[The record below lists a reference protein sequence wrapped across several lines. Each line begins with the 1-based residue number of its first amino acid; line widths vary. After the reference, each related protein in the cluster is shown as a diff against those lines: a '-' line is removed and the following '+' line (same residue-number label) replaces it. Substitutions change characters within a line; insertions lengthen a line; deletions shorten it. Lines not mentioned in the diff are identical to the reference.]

1 MMKRR
6 NFNLIK
12 TGRKSKLA
20 LAVGLALAMSAMGSV
35 YASGND
41 DTFKNFANKDGLM
54 KAAEGFKNHEFKN
67 STGLEAIGADKA
79 YALGYSGAGV
89 TLGIV
94 DTGVRTDHEEF
105 EGKVDLVNETVN
117 DWTDKETWHGSHVAG
132 IMVAKK
138 SIGSFGEKNKN
149 MMGVAF
155 NANLKSI
162 DHGVDG
168 KNRLNLAKKHIL
180 TLSKDVKIIN
190 NSWNPVTE
198 TGGDS
203 FIDFAK
209 KDIKNN
215 DRVYVFSA
223 GNDGNIDVSREMTGK
238 FANDANTKSNFINV
252 VNIDDINN
260 ISVDS
265 NIAKGAQKNTVCAIG
280 VNVNSILANS
290 LSDYTEMSGT
300 SMSAPYV
307 SGTLGLVQEANPYLT
322 GNQLVDVVLT
332 TANTNFEHPKFA
344 IINEYIEDKEQGKNN
359 NGEYPKKISKIK
371 LLCIDY
377 NDKKNNISKDLKQW
391 LSGAN
396 EELYYAFPNI
406 SNNNKYSQILNSI
419 KIAKYDYEGI
429 DGLIT
434 SVKNSEL
441 YRKDK
446 QVIDIINKM
455 ESSFAL
461 GLYEQ
466 VKEQTKQLVNLVIDL
481 RAEELATDLLS
492 EIENQ
497 KDMYKKYDY
506 TFEEVFG
513 QGIVDAGKAV
523 QGLGAIDVDRLSKDD
538 ITTKYSNDKFYMYK
552 VDTKKVADNFR
563 GRNYSIWSNDI
574 GDKNV
579 TGINAG
585 LEKTGDVK
593 LILLGKNTYGGATV
607 AKGGFLQIVRGV
619 GGDVYVGGDSNISAS
634 AEINGYAKNIYAL
647 ESGKVKISDIVSKN
661 YANVDADFLAAALPD
676 TNKVDINGGLFAIGK
691 NSITGEGSII
701 NVNLTRSDSAIKGAL
716 YQDELGKINLSLANE
731 AKFILQQGT
740 GYYAGNSY
748 KSNDTINNLTLNNSG
763 EFDLSK
769 DRYFTK
775 LTINNLNGYNGIF
788 SLNTD
793 LKNNI
798 GDMIIVRN
806 AEGDV
811 LQNLKIYDKNLFNV
825 SNVDNPLLVVQA
837 PSNVIFSGILM
848 DEGISKWT
856 PIITKSNYEN
866 GQSKWFFSGYTN
878 DDNYDNPY
886 MTAMVKSYYTTD
898 DTINKG
904 IEATTNRYN
913 TIYVVD
919 VEQSKGEAFQI
930 KSLNAYKSAISGNV
944 QFINSGKV
952 KLTAEHN
959 SKGLFLDEFAGIS
972 TEKGNFSA
980 QQDLSIDM
988 LDSYS
993 RKTVAI
999 HNIKQADLNGNLD
1012 ISLSASRIGVGILN
1026 SGNLKTHNDVNIISG
1041 SDAIMGVDNSGDMI
1055 IYGNLTLKDNYN
1067 EDNKYRY
1074 YSGILNRNE
1083 QGTAKIYVSGDV
1095 NIDLSNNDAERYYY
1109 SYNDIY
1115 NYRNTPEKFVQ
1126 GIFNNGGTII
1136 VDGAIRMTNSDK
1148 RLDGIVNYS
1157 GNMIIGSIDSALE
1170 VENRGFMEIKNRV
1183 KDVYLV
1189 NRGKLVL
1196 PDIAYLS
1203 YLSNSGELHGNE
1215 LDISGDFYQG
1225 DGNVDYN
1232 NIYVDG
1238 IMTLSGGESTIGNLI
1253 VNNVNEEKAAIKIP
1267 YSGNA
1272 KTVIKNLDIKNNGI
1286 DFISANQDA
1295 SLNITDDCY
1304 IKNNNIQKNAIDKNY
1319 GNGHCYGE
1327 LNINSSGKGIVK
1339 IVGEICDNG
1348 SWDDE
1353 NFKTTKINLSNSD
1366 SFITTHIGG
1375 GDGIDLKMSNGAIL
1389 ELSDNV
1395 DGKNE
1400 YNRKYYRIGNI
1411 DLSSKAI
1418 IALSTLNSKSGL
1430 EIYRTKLGKEF
1441 NVVQLSGTDGIIRI
1455 GIMQDENMKGS
1466 ITSDIFSIRKNITEG
1481 AKHIVELLPMQAD
1494 FMLTN
1499 DTKINPF
1506 IIIKDSSENNGGYK
1520 LNFTINPFDA
1530 GAYNYTPTLTNEK
1543 SKDKVDLW
1551 KVTDIKLTGSTPDP
1565 TPEPDPNPNPTPE
1578 PDPNPNP
1585 NPTPDPDPNPNPTP
1599 DPNPDPNPNPTPDPD
1614 PDPNPNP
1621 TPDPNPTPAPVLSNL
1636 TYNTRANAINNYYRW
1651 RDEYNNLQKRLG
1663 DLRMSTEE
1671 NGLWARTFHGKEE
1684 SGKYGLNNQYNAF
1697 QIGYDKQL
1705 LQDDGSKWFVGAAV
1719 TSYDGKTN
1727 YAKQGK
1733 ADNNSIGLALYGSYL
1748 GEKGHYFDVVARHS
1762 RLKSELTSY
1771 AAGTGNKI
1779 TGDYHNWGSSLSMEY
1794 GRRISMKHD
1803 FYLQP
1808 EAELTYGT
1816 TSSASYSLS
1825 DGSRV
1830 KQDGISSL
1838 TARAGLTVGK
1848 EFKNSNIFA
1857 SISAVHDFG
1866 DDNVFSITDKYGKT
1880 YKDISNLKD
1889 SWYELSVGGNVKF
1902 NNNTYVYADLEKT
1915 FGGDIQTKWRYNFGV
1930 RYSF

>member
-1 MMKRR
+1 MKKRH
-6 NFNLIK
+6 FNLIK

-20 LAVGLALAMSAMGSV
+20 LTVGLALAMSAMGSV

-41 DTFKNFANKDGLM
+41 DTFKNFANGEKLNNIATSIRNEQYSIFD
-54 KAAEGFKNHEFKN
+54 EDINRVNTINEFQN
-67 STGLEAIGADKA
+67 STGLASINADKA
-79 YALGYSGAGV
+79 YALGYTGNGVKLGMMENGLPDILHKDLNSNGENNIQNKYGNLETSEHSTHVVGIMAARKNDNIKNPKNMHGVAYNSKVDAFGISTLFAGSWMDKLLIKIGDDIVAVNESFGGAGSTYGTKIINESIINKGGIIV
-89 TLGIV
+89 KAIGNGTEINPSINGGIIDYDNKKYRNNYITVGALDSSSSTEEASFLGLTSNTPGNKLSKTTVMAPGVRINSTKNGLKYGEMTGTSMATPHV
-94 DTGVRTDHEEF
+94 TGVSALVKEAFPYLSGEGLCDTILSTANNKFRLAPVYCQLVFTDDGELVKEL
-105 EGKVDLVNETVN
+105 KLILVN
-117 DWTDKETWHGSHVAG
+117 
-132 IMVAKK
+132 KK
-138 SIGSFGEKNKN
+138 IN
-149 MMGVAF
+149 
-155 NANLKSI
+155 NL
-162 DHGVDG
+162 
-168 KNRLNLAKKHIL
+168 N
-180 TLSKDVKIIN
+180 SKDVDNAMRQMYEKYLTN
-190 NSWNPVTE
+190 KYTSYE
-198 TGGDS
+198 E
-203 FIDFAK
+203 FKQA
-209 KDIKNN
+209 DIK
-215 DRVYVFSA
+215 RSY
-223 GNDGNIDVSREMTGK
+223 RECT
-238 FANDANTKSNFINV
+238 
-252 VNIDDINN
+252 
-260 ISVDS
+260 
-265 NIAKGAQKNTVCAIG
+265 
-280 VNVNSILANS
+280 
-290 LSDYTEMSGT
+290 
-300 SMSAPYV
+300 
-307 SGTLGLVQEANPYLT
+307 
-322 GNQLVDVVLT
+322 
-332 TANTNFEHPKFA
+332 
-344 IINEYIEDKEQGKNN
+344 
-359 NGEYPKKISKIK
+359 
-371 LLCIDY
+371 
-377 NDKKNNISKDLKQW
+377 
-391 LSGAN
+391 
-396 EELYYAFPNI
+396 
-406 SNNNKYSQILNSI
+406 
-419 KIAKYDYEGI
+419 
-429 DGLIT
+429 
-434 SVKNSEL
+434 
-441 YRKDK
+441 R
-446 QVIDIINKM
+446 
-455 ESSFAL
+455 
-461 GLYEQ
+461 
-466 VKEQTKQLVNLVIDL
+466 
-481 RAEELATDLLS
+481 
-492 EIENQ
+492 
-497 KDMYKKYDY
+497 
-506 TFEEVFG
+506 EEVFG

-523 QGLGAIDVDRLSKDD
+523 QGLGAIDVDRLYQED
-538 ITTKYSNDKFYMYK
+538 ITTRYSNEKFYMYQ
-552 VDTKKVADNFR
+552 VDTKKAEDNFK

-574 GDKNV
+574 SEKNV
-579 TGINAG
+579 NDIHAG
-585 LEKTGDVK
+585 LEKTGSVG
-593 LILLGKNTYGGATV
+593 LILLGENAYTGPTV
-607 AKGGFLQIVRGV
+607 AKGGFLHIVRGV
-619 GGDVYVGGDSNISAS
+619 GGDVYALGNRGDSV
-634 AEINGYAKNIYAL
+634 EINGYGKNVYAL
-647 ESGKVKISDIVSKN
+647 KDCKVKITDTVTKN

-691 NSITGEGSII
+691 NSITGEGSTI
-701 NVNLTRSDSAIKGAL
+701 NVNLTRSDSTIKGAL

-769 DRYFTK
+769 DGYFTK

-811 LQNLKIYDKNLFNV
+811 LQNLKIYDKNLFDI

-856 PIITKSNYEN
+856 PIITKSNDEN
-866 GQSKWFFSGYTN
+866 GQSKWFFSGCTN
-878 DDNYDNPY
+878 DVNYDNPY

-913 TIYVVD
+913 TIHVVD
-919 VEQSKGEAFQI
+919 VEQSEGEAFQI
-930 KSLNAYKSAISGNV
+930 KSLNAHNSAISGNV
-944 QFINSGKV
+944 QFINRGKV

-959 SKGLFLDEFAGIS
+959 SKGLFLDEFTGIS

-980 QQDLSIDM
+980 QQDFSIDM

-1026 SGNLKTHNDVNIISG
+1026 SGNLKTHNDVSIISG
-1041 SDAIMGVDNSGDMI
+1041 SDAIMGVDNSGEMI
-1055 IYGNLTLKDNYN
+1055 IYGDLTLKDNYN

-1095 NIDLSNNDAERYYY
+1095 NIELSNNDAERYYY

-1183 KDVYLV
+1183 KNVYLV

-1272 KTVIKNLDIKNNGI
+1272 KTVIRNLDIKNNGI
-1286 DFISANQDA
+1286 DFIAANKDA
-1295 SLNITDDCY
+1295 SLNITNDCY

-1319 GNGHCYGE
+1319 GNGNCYGE

-1339 IVGEICDNG
+1339 IIGEICDNG
-1348 SWDDE
+1348 SWDNE

-1375 GDGIDLKMSNGAIL
+1375 GDGVDLKMSNGAIL

-1400 YNRKYYRIGNI
+1400 YNRKYYRIENI

-1455 GIMQDENMKGS
+1455 GIMQDENMRGS

-1481 AKHIVELLPMQAD
+1481 AKHIVQLLPMQAD
-1494 FMLTN
+1494 FLLTN

-1520 LNFTINPFDA
+1520 LNFTINHFDA

-1543 SKDKVDLW
+1543 SKDNVDLW

-1565 TPEPDPNPNPTPE
+1565 TPDPDPNPNPD
-1578 PDPNPNP
+1578 PDPNPD
-1585 NPTPDPDPNPNPTP
+1585 PTPNPTP
-1599 DPNPDPNPNPTPDPD
+1599 DPNPDPNPTPDPNPNPN
-1614 PDPNPNP
+1614 PDPTPNP

-1671 NGLWARTFHGKEE
+1671 NGLWARNFHGKEE

-1816 TSSASYSLS
+1816 TSSASYSLN

-1902 NNNTYVYADLEKT
+1902 NNNTYIYADLEKT

>member
-6 NFNLIK
+6 HFNLIK
-12 TGRKSKLA
+12 TGRRSKLA

-35 YASGND
+35 HASGND
-41 DTFKNFANKDGLM
+41 DTFKNFANKDALM
-54 KAAEGFKNHEFKN
+54 KTAEGFKTQEFKN

-79 YALGYSGAGV
+79 YALGYSGK
-89 TLGIV
+89 GITVGMV
-94 DTGVRTDHEEF
+94 DTPVYSKHSELSGDKKIQKYGYGSDDLFSIFNDRDH
-105 EGKVDLVNETVN
+105 GT
-117 DWTDKETWHGSHVAG
+117 HVAG
-132 IMVAKK
+132 IIAANKDEKGMHGIAYHANLI
-138 SIGSFGEKNKN
+138 SLGAESSLFGEKK
-149 MMGVAF
+149 GFF
-155 NANLKSI
+155 NAYVSNTQNI
-162 DHGVDG
+162 
-168 KNRLNLAKKHIL
+168 KNI
-180 TLSKDVKIIN
+180 KIIN
-190 NSWNPVTE
+190 NSWGSSTDHFDLSKDDKKENFEKEFNESAYYKNLAEITRKYDQINVYTSGNKGSIFSHAYTSGLGIFPEMKDNVLNVMAMNSRTSNLASMTCLAKNAE
-198 TGGDS
+198 EWTVVAPGTGINSLDAALKYP
-203 FIDFAK
+203 FNNYIK
-209 KDIKNN
+209 KD
-215 DRVYVFSA
+215 
-223 GNDGNIDVSREMTGK
+223 
-238 FANDANTKSNFINV
+238 
-252 VNIDDINN
+252 
-260 ISVDS
+260 
-265 NIAKGAQKNTVCAIG
+265 
-280 VNVNSILANS
+280 
-290 LSDYTEMSGT
+290 GT
-300 SMSAPYV
+300 SMAAPYV
-307 SGTLGLVQEANPYLT
+307 SGTLALIKEAFPYLSGKQIVETLLSTCNDKFLEDNYTVQLNTDENNNLVAINLVYIDELEKQSDENNKKALGKYYNATIKNETFFKTICDKYGIKNAEDFIRLFSENEIGKIYYLT
-322 GNQLVDVVLT
+322 G
-332 TANTNFEHPKFA
+332 
-344 IINEYIEDKEQGKNN
+344 KEAYGY
-359 NGEYPKKISKIK
+359 G
-371 LLCIDY
+371 
-377 NDKKNNISKDLKQW
+377 
-391 LSGAN
+391 
-396 EELYYAFPNI
+396 
-406 SNNNKYSQILNSI
+406 
-419 KIAKYDYEGI
+419 
-429 DGLIT
+429 
-434 SVKNSEL
+434 
-441 YRKDK
+441 
-446 QVIDIINKM
+446 M
-455 ESSFAL
+455 
-461 GLYEQ
+461 
-466 VKEQTKQLVNLVIDL
+466 
-481 RAEELATDLLS
+481 
-492 EIENQ
+492 
-497 KDMYKKYDY
+497 
-506 TFEEVFG
+506 
-513 QGIVDAGKAV
+513 VDAGKAI
-523 QGLGAIDVDRLSKDD
+523 QGIGKIITSRLKSQDKSNIFTKESDVYL
-538 ITTKYSNDKFYMYK
+538 YS
-552 VDTKKVADNFR
+552 VDTGKKDA
-563 GRNYSIWSNDI
+563 NYKNRDYTIWSNDI
-574 GDKNV
+574 GEELSADGLHA
-579 TGINAG
+579 GITKKG
-585 LEKTGDVK
+585 EVDLV
-593 LILLGKNTYGGATV
+593 LLGDNTYLGPTISKDG
-607 AKGGFLQIVRGV
+607 KIQIVRGV
-619 GGDVYVGGDSNISAS
+619 SGNTFAIDNGII
-634 AEINGYAKNIYAL
+634 EINGKANEVYSLNGGSTVVKDNITQKEQKPL
-647 ESGKVKISDIVSKN
+647 ELYGRSN
-661 YANVDADFLAAALPD
+661 ADFYNSALPN
-676 TNKVDINGGLFAIGK
+676 TNKVDINGGLLAIGK
-691 NSITGEGSII
+691 NSITGEGSTI
-701 NVNLTRSDSAIKGAL
+701 NVNLMRSDSVIKGAL

-740 GYYAGNSY
+740 CYYAGNSF

-811 LQNLKIYDKNLFNV
+811 LQNLKIYDKKLFNV

-878 DDNYDNPY
+878 DVNYDNPY

-913 TIYVVD
+913 TIHVVD

-1026 SGNLKTHNDVNIISG
+1026 SGNLKTHNDVSIISG

-1095 NIDLSNNDAERYYY
+1095 NIELSNNDAERYYY

-1183 KDVYLV
+1183 KDVHLV

-1319 GNGHCYGE
+1319 GDGHCYGE

-1543 SKDKVDLW
+1543 SKDNVDLW
-1551 KVTDIKLTGSTPDP
+1551 KVTDIKLTGST
-1565 TPEPDPNPNPTPE
+1565 
-1578 PDPNPNP
+1578 P

-1599 DPNPDPNPNPTPDPD
+1599 DPNPDPNPNPTPDPE
-1614 PDPNPNP
+1614 PDPNPNL
-1621 TPDPNPTPAPVLSNL
+1621 TPDPDPTPAPVLSNL

-1705 LQDDGSKWFVGAAV
+1705 LQDDGGKWFIGAAV

>member
-1 MMKRR
+1 MKRR

-12 TGRKSKLA
+12 TGRKNKLA

-41 DTFKNFANKDGLM
+41 DTFKNFANKDALM
-54 KAAEGFKNHEFKN
+54 KTAEGFKNHEFKN

-79 YALGYSGAGV
+79 YALGYSGDGV

-138 SIGSFGEKNKN
+138 SIGSFSEKNKN

-332 TANTNFEHPKFA
+332 TANTNFEHPQFMITLKNHEEDNVK
-344 IINEYIEDKEQGKNN
+344 IIDTINLI
-359 NGEYPKKISKIK
+359 
-371 LLCIDY
+371 CIDY
-377 NDKKNNISKDLKQW
+377 NNEKEQFNDLVDYFQNQNDDFWNIIGTHIIDLGLYRSYDDAINIADQLISENEIDMVFYDIEKLKSSVLYEQNIDVRNLVDK
-391 LSGAN
+391 
-396 EELYYAFPNI
+396 
-406 SNNNKYSQILNSI
+406 
-419 KIAKYDYEGI
+419 I
-429 DGLIT
+429 DGLYGEKEYEKI
-434 SVKNSEL
+434 KN
-441 YRKDK
+441 D
-446 QVIDIINKM
+446 
-455 ESSFAL
+455 SSIL
-461 GLYEQ
+461 LSLL
-466 VKEQTKQLVNLVIDL
+466 KKI
-481 RAEELATDLLS
+481 LATDTANILLKS
-492 EIENQ
+492 IEKNPERF
-497 KDMYKKYDY
+497 KKYDY
-506 TFEEVFG
+506 TFEEVYG
-513 QGIVDAGKAV
+513 QGVVDTGKAV
-523 QGLGAIDVDRLSKDD
+523 QGLGAIDVDRLSQED
-538 ITTKYSNDKFYMYK
+538 ITTRYSNDKFYMYQ
-552 VDTKKVADNFR
+552 VDTKKAEDNFKA
-563 GRNYSIWSNDI
+563 RNYSIWSNDI
-574 GDKNV
+574 SEKNV
-579 TGINAG
+579 TDIHAG
-585 LEKTGDVK
+585 LEKTGSVG
-593 LILLGKNTYGGATV
+593 LILLGENTYTGPTV
-607 AKGGFLQIVRGV
+607 AKGGFLHIVRGV
-619 GGDVYVGGDSNISAS
+619 GGDVYALGNRGDSV
-634 AEINGYAKNIYAL
+634 EINGYAKNVYAL
-647 ESGKVKISDIVSKN
+647 KDCKVKIKDTVTKN
-661 YANVDADFLAAALPD
+661 YANVDKDFLTAALPD

-691 NSITGEGSII
+691 NSITGEGSTI
-701 NVNLTRSDSAIKGAL
+701 NANLTRSDSVIKGAL

-748 KSNDTINNLTLNNSG
+748 KSNDTVNNLRMDSFATFDMSQDGVYSTLKIGNLTGNDGQFILGTDLLNQKGDNLSINKADNSEQWISILDKNGVYVDNENETKEVFIGSAPSTLWFKGYALAQDVGVNQYKFNPHIYFRVGSDYNTREWYFDGFNASVSKPEVDGVITSSGRYTTDNVLNNG
-763 EFDLSK
+763 LTGYDANIKVDKGSK
-769 DRYFTK
+769 DAMLIY
-775 LTINNLNGYNGIF
+775 GYKEKYLPTVVGVRGASF
-788 SLNTD
+788 LGE
-793 LKNNI
+793 
-798 GDMIIVRN
+798 GDIKIIVRN
-806 AEGDV
+806 DRDITDSEYEDFYGDYTTGIEYNDAKTFKFN
-811 LQNLKIYDKNLFNV
+811 QNVSLDVKGKNLV
-825 SNVDNPLLVVQA
+825 YGL
-837 PSNVIFSGILM
+837 
-848 DEGISKWT
+848 
-856 PIITKSNYEN
+856 
-866 GQSKWFFSGYTN
+866 
-878 DDNYDNPY
+878 DNYCVGYSDRSSWFEFNKNLNINAENTNGYKVFGIANRYYIKGNGDTNINLINHDGGTSVGVNNQATIVLKGNLNISDCGSDGKVKFTAITNNVRNYDPLDVYFVVEKDVNINLTNKENVNELYYNKDFIDSIDIQDGTFKVGGKISIEGSVTDYSIRNKGIFTADDIKTNTGIKNEASMEVANNIEAEQVTNYAVLNVGNDMISNSVYTSNELNVGGKISASLFETSAANVKAKSIQAKNFELRQSVLDVPEISTDKYKAYSCDTDLELLNANDVEISGGSLNVKNLNINGKDNTIHLISY
-886 MTAMVKSYYTTD
+886 RDETTKLNVNEDGSGVVKIAGNIAASDYGGTGSAKVNLTNEQSYFNGELNGFSTDSEVNISNGALWKLESSYYTIVKD
-898 DTINKG
+898 HKINLHDGGVMYVPLGNIHMFRSFSGDGG
-904 IEATTNRYN
+904 I
-913 TIYVVD
+913 
-919 VEQSKGEAFQI
+919 I
-930 KSLNAYKSAISGNV
+930 KFDIHQV
-944 QFINSGKV
+944 
-952 KLTAEHN
+952 
-959 SKGLFLDEFAGIS
+959 
-972 TEKGNFSA
+972 EKGSG
-980 QQDLSIDM
+980 D
-988 LDSYS
+988 
-993 RKTVAI
+993 
-999 HNIKQADLNGNLD
+999 IKYG
-1012 ISLSASRIGVGILN
+1012 
-1026 SGNLKTHNDVNIISG
+1026 IIS
-1041 SDAIMGVDNSGDMI
+1041 
-1055 IYGNLTLKDNYN
+1055 
-1067 EDNKYRY
+1067 
-1074 YSGILNRNE
+1074 
-1083 QGTAKIYVSGDV
+1083 
-1095 NIDLSNNDAERYYY
+1095 
-1109 SYNDIY
+1109 
-1115 NYRNTPEKFVQ
+1115 
-1126 GIFNNGGTII
+1126 
-1136 VDGAIRMTNSDK
+1136 
-1148 RLDGIVNYS
+1148 
-1157 GNMIIGSIDSALE
+1157 
-1170 VENRGFMEIKNRV
+1170 
-1183 KDVYLV
+1183 
-1189 NRGKLVL
+1189 
-1196 PDIAYLS
+1196 
-1203 YLSNSGELHGNE
+1203 
-1215 LDISGDFYQG
+1215 
-1225 DGNVDYN
+1225 
-1232 NIYVDG
+1232 
-1238 IMTLSGGESTIGNLI
+1238 
-1253 VNNVNEEKAAIKIP
+1253 
-1267 YSGNA
+1267 
-1272 KTVIKNLDIKNNGI
+1272 
-1286 DFISANQDA
+1286 
-1295 SLNITDDCY
+1295 
-1304 IKNNNIQKNAIDKNY
+1304 IDKN
-1319 GNGHCYGE
+1319 
-1327 LNINSSGKGIVK
+1327 
-1339 IVGEICDNG
+1339 D
-1348 SWDDE
+1348 
-1353 NFKTTKINLSNSD
+1353 
-1366 SFITTHIGG
+1366 
-1375 GDGIDLKMSNGAIL
+1375 
-1389 ELSDNV
+1389 
-1395 DGKNE
+1395 
-1400 YNRKYYRIGNI
+1400 
-1411 DLSSKAI
+1411 
-1418 IALSTLNSKSGL
+1418 
-1430 EIYRTKLGKEF
+1430 
-1441 NVVQLSGTDGIIRI
+1441 
-1455 GIMQDENMKGS
+1455 
-1466 ITSDIFSIRKNITEG
+1466 TEG
-1481 AKHIVELLPMQAD
+1481 AHHTIVLNPDTAD
-1494 FMLTN
+1494 FLLEEG
-1499 DTKINPF
+1499 TKINPLEL
-1506 IIIKDSSENNGGYK
+1506 IGDYSEKNGGYK
-1520 LNFTINPFDA
+1520 INFTINPFDA
-1530 GAYNYTPTLTNEK
+1530 GAYNYTPTLVNE
-1543 SKDKVDLW
+1543 SIEGFNSW
-1551 KVTDIKLTGSTPDP
+1551 KVTDIKLTGST
-1565 TPEPDPNPNPTPE
+1565 
-1578 PDPNPNP
+1578 
-1585 NPTPDPDPNPNPTP
+1585 PNPTP
-1599 DPNPDPNPNPTPDPD
+1599 DPNPDPNPNPTPNPNPDPD
-1614 PDPNPNP
+1614 PDPNPNPTPNPNPDP

-1663 DLRMSTEE
+1663 DLRMSKEE

-1705 LQDDGSKWFVGAAV
+1705 LQDDGGKWFIGAAV

-1838 TARAGLTVGK
+1838 NARAGLTVGK

-1902 NNNTYVYADLEKT
+1902 NNNTYIYADLEKT